1 VTQAVTQRALATHA
15 LRRCVQFPPRARTAA
30 VFSAGSCRADQPG
43 QYQGQTDRDE
53 RDHSGDGNG
62 VRPRRMAAG
71 SRAGDMGRNFAK
83 VVRAK
88 SIPPGPHVRE
98 CASLQD
104 APSISYDRAVPRV
117 AATGLVA
124 MEPNGATSGYGD
136 EQACDQD
143 STSHL
148 RGEPTVALGLAPPSV
163 DGRLQPREIRRHPGF
178 RGEAKFIAAL
188 IHSRVGSIVG
198 HGQRARS
205 NVSLRQR
212 SKVW

>member
-1 VTQAVTQRALATHA
+1 MRCAGAFSSHLAL
-15 LRRCVQFPPRARTAA
+15 VPRPSLAPA
-30 VFSAGSCRADQPG
+30 RADQPG

-148 RGEPTVALGLAPPSV
+148 RGEPTVALGLGPRPLTDDYSLARSE
-163 DGRLQPREIRRHPGF
+163 DIQASGAKRNSLQP
-178 RGEAKFIAAL
+178 
-188 IHSRVGSIVG
+188 
-198 HGQRARS
+198 
-205 NVSLRQR
+205 
-212 SKVW
+212 